1 MIIHFQ
7 RSPDFDQFIQPRIA
21 TKPGRNIKRR
31 MLLCELTAAPSI
43 LVNVAFLFEWCS
55 HSHKR
60 RDEMLQPF
68 GCDNIWFRNSGVKPD
83 TANSPLSI
91 GFALK
96 TRPRVRVVRQ
106 CHSRSRRSM
115 FPVAIAPISITTG
128 HHDSEENIA
137 EIDQGAEREINPTR
151 TIRKGNDVTKTNN
164 PAMNQAG
171 RRRFDK

>member
-1 MIIHFQ
+1 MIHVQ
-7 RSPDFDQFIQPRIA
+7 RSPDIDPLTWRRIA
-21 TKPGRNIKRR
+21 TKRGRNIKRR
-31 MLLCELTAAPSI
+31 VSLYKLREQRSLPVAW
-43 LVNVAFLFEWCS
+43 AFLPEWCFNS
-55 HSHKR
+55 HNR
-60 RDEMLQPF
+60 REEILQPP
-68 GCDNIWFRNSGVKPD
+68 DWDDIWLRNSGVKPD

-96 TRPRVRVVRQ
+96 TRPRVRVFRQ

-128 HHDSEENIA
+128 HHDSEENIT
-137 EIDQGAEREINPTR
+137 EIDHGAEREINPTR